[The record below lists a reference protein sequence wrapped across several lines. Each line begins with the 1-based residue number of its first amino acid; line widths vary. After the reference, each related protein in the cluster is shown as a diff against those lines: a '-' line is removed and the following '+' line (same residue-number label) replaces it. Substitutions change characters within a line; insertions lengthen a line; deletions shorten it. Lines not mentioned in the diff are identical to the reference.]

1 MNTFGIE
8 LEIVG
13 LSVRQSAQVLV
24 RAGIDA
30 HAEGYNHE
38 TRPHWK
44 IVSDGSLRTQY
55 QGRET
60 AEVVSPILNVT
71 DFDQLRKVTN
81 ALKDAGARVNGS
93 CGTHVHIGGFDL
105 APDKVLKSAKFWSIC
120 QDLTD
125 QLVAVS
131 RRGENRWAQR
141 LNSTDLDRIQH
152 GRFSDLDRYRTFNVT
167 PINRIGTIEFRQHQG
182 TLNATKLWAWA
193 DYCQAV
199 VNYAQ
204 NAPRL
209 FIPDSLNDLMNELSG
224 AGYLKAESM
233 AYLQEHAEELASR

>member
-13 LSVRQSAQVLV
+13 LTTRQSAQVLMS
-24 RAGIDA
+24 AGIDTRD
-30 HAEGYNHE
+30 EGYNHE
-38 TRPHWK
+38 TRSYWK
-44 IVSDGSLRTQY
+44 VVNDGSLRTQY
-55 QGRET
+55 QGQAT
-60 AEVVSPILNVT
+60 AEVVSPVLNVT

-81 ALKDAGARVNGS
+81 ALKDAGARVNGT

-141 LNSTDLDRIQH
+141 LNSTDLDRIQR

-204 NAPRL
+204 NAHRL
-209 FIPDSLNDLMNELSG
+209 FIPDSLNDLMNELAG

-233 AYLQEHAEELASR
+233 TYLQQHAEELATR